1 MFVQVKRLIEKEK
14 EDIKAMA
21 ISQIS
26 TLHTQVIEQVRRD
39 QETLVQEKIQ
49 EKLRLEQV
57 IEENQKKI
65 AQQQQQLA
73 EQLVQLEQARK
84 QDEER
89 KRREEEEA
97 RRREDEKRYLDLK
110 RQLEEEE
117 QKKTIL
123 NKNNARPKLSFSLFS
138 NN

>member
-1 MFVQVKRLIEKEK
+1 M
-14 EDIKAMA
+14 
-21 ISQIS
+21 
-26 TLHTQVIEQVRRD
+26 
-39 QETLVQEKIQ
+39 QEKIQ

-97 RRREDEKRYLDLK
+97 RRWGSINWHPINLLLLFYALLG
-110 RQLEEEE
+110 
-117 QKKTIL
+117 IL
-123 NKNNARPKLSFSLFS
+123 IIWLL
-138 NN
+138 